1 MAGKLGDAYL
11 AIVPKL
17 DDSAMGKAIGRVQ
30 SKLEGVARV
39 GKVAF
44 AAVGG
49 AATAALGYVVKSS
62 VDMYSAYEQSVGGVQ
77 KIFGNMGKS
86 LEDYAALTGQTA
98 DAARDK
104 WSELEESQSTM
115 LENAG
120 RAWQTAGLSASAYME
135 QSTSFGAALVSSL
148 GGDTRKAA
156 DYANMAIVDM
166 ADNANTFGTNI
177 QDIQN
182 AYQGFAKQNYTM
194 LDNLKLGYGGTQS
207 EMKRLVKDASRLT
220 DVQKRLGVTV
230 DGSSLSFDNCVAAI
244 HVMQESMQVG
254 GTTAREAATTIEGS
268 VNAMSAAWDNWLT
281 GLASSDSD
289 MATLTQNLVD
299 AFGNVVSNVAPR
311 ITQIASTVMSE
322 LPGVVATV
330 APTLA
335 TSLVEMVS
343 SAVGGLLANLP
354 PQLQPIAD
362 GFADIATAVQDSGI
376 GDTLANVF
384 DGVSA
389 VAPDVAEAVGN
400 LASDF
405 ADTLEPALEAAAPFV
420 QAMADALTDLLTHID
435 QVLPAILPLV
445 AAIEGFKVVTVVA
458 GAFSTLATV
467 LGPVASVIGMVV
479 SSVAG
484 GAPLFATLAAGI
496 GLVAS
501 PASIAAAAIA
511 GVIAVVV
518 ALATNAG
525 GCRDM
530 VVGAFTAIA
539 GFVMQA
545 GQTIGSIIITVI
557 GAIGTFVAGVI
568 EGAVSAGS
576 GFVSSI
582 GSFFSQLPGAIGGFL
597 SGAIGAIAG
606 FIGQCAS
613 NAASAGQSFLNGISN
628 GFNSAVSFVA
638 GIPGRIVSAIGNV
651 GSLLANAGRSIIDG
665 FLGGLKSAWG
675 GVTDFVG
682 GIAGWIQAH
691 KGPISYDRTLLVRN
705 GQAVMGSLLT
715 GLEDRWGDVQGFV
728 SGIAPA
734 ISDALS
740 PDVSLA
746 TRGDARLARASS
758 AAGGGASDGGQP
770 RIIAAI
776 DALGERL
783 SEREVAVYV
792 DGRKLASTIARPM
805 NQQLG
810 VLAARGY

>member
-1 MAGKLGDAYL
+1 MAGKLGDAFL

-17 DDSAMGKAIGRVQ
+17 DDSAMSKAIGTVRA
-30 SKLEGVARV
+30 KLGGAAQA

-44 AAVGG
+44 AAIG
-49 AATAALGYVVKSS
+49 AASTAAMGYVVKSS
-62 VDMYSAYEQSVGGVQ
+62 LDMYSAYEQNVGGIQ

-86 LEDYAALTGQTA
+86 LDDYAALTGQTA
-98 DAARDK
+98 GEARDK
-104 WSELEESQSTM
+104 WSALEESQSAM

-120 RAWQTAGLSASAYME
+120 KAWQTAGLSASAYME

-148 GGDTRKAA
+148 GGDTRKAV
-156 DYANMAIVDM
+156 DYANTAIVDM
-166 ADNANTFGTNI
+166 ADNANTFGTSI

-207 EMKRLVKDASRLT
+207 EMKRLIKDASQMT

-230 DGSSLSFDNCVAAI
+230 DASSMSFDNIVAAI
-244 HVMQESMQVG
+244 HVVQDSMQVG

-281 GLASSDSD
+281 GLASSDAD
-289 MATLTQNLVD
+289 MAALTQNLVE
-299 AFGNVVSNVAPR
+299 AFDNVVSNVVPR
-311 ITQIASTVMSE
+311 IAQIASTVMTE
-322 LPGVVATV
+322 LPGVVATA
-330 APTLA
+330 APVLA
-335 TSLVEMVS
+335 SSLAEMVQG
-343 SAVGGLLANLP
+343 AVDGLLASLP

-362 GFADIATAVQDSGI
+362 GFADIATAVQASGI
-376 GDTLANVF
+376 GDTLAHVF
-384 DGVSA
+384 DGVPA
-389 VAPDVAEAVGN
+389 VAPDVAESVGN

-405 ADTLEPALEAAAPFV
+405 ADVLEPALEAASPFV
-420 QAMADALTDLLTHID
+420 QAIADALSDLLTHVD
-435 QVLPAILPLV
+435 QVLPVVASLAAGFGAFQAI
-445 AAIEGFKVVTVVA
+445 AGIA
-458 GAFSTLATV
+458 GAFSALSAA
-467 LGPVASVIGMVV
+467 LGPVGTAIGLVV
-479 SSVAG
+479 EAVAG
-484 GAPLFATLAAGI
+484 GAPLLGTLASAI
-496 GLVAS
+496 GLVFS
-501 PASIAAAAIA
+501 PATLVAAAIA
-511 GVIAVVV
+511 GVVAVVV

-638 GIPGRIVSAIGNV
+638 GIPSRIVSAIGNV

-715 GLEDRWGDVQGFV
+715 GLKDSWGDVQGFV

-746 TRGDARLARASS
+746 TRGDACLARAS
-758 AAGGGASDGGQP
+758 AGATGRALDSGQS
-770 RIIAAI
+770 RVIAAI

-783 SEREVAVYV
+783 SGREVAVYV

>member
-1 MAGKLGDAYL
+1 MAGNLGDAYL

-44 AAVGG
+44 AAVG
-49 AATAALGYVVKSS
+49 AASTAAVGYVVKSS
-62 VDMYSAYEQSVGGVQ
+62 LDMYSAYEQNVGGIQ

-177 QDIQN
+177 QDVQN

-207 EMKRLVKDASRLT
+207 EMKRLVKDASKMT

-230 DGSSLSFDNCVAAI
+230 DGTSLSFDNCAAAI

-268 VNAMSAAWDNWLT
+268 VNAMAAAWDNWLT
-281 GLASSDSD
+281 GLASNDAD
-289 MATLTQNLVD
+289 MGVLTQNLVD
-299 AFGNVVSNVAPR
+299 AFGNVAANVVPR
-311 ITQIASTVMSE
+311 ITQVATTVMTE

-330 APTLA
+330 APVLA
-335 TSLVEMVS
+335 SSLAEMVQG
-343 SAVGGLLANLP
+343 AVDGLLASLP

-405 ADTLEPALEAAAPFV
+405 ADTLEPALEASAPFV

-435 QVLPAILPLV
+435 QVLPVVASLV
-445 AAIEGFKVVTVVA
+445 AGLAGFQVVTTVA
-458 GAFSTLATV
+458 GAVSAFVAAV
-467 LGPVASVIGMVV
+467 GPVASVVGMAV
-479 SSVAG
+479 S
-484 GAPLFATLAAGI
+484 
-496 GLVAS
+496 
-501 PASIAAAAIA
+501 SIAAGAPVLGTLGAALGLVVSPATLVAAGIA

-525 GCRDM
+525 GCRDA
-530 VVGAFTAIA
+530 VVGAFQGICD
-539 GFVMQA
+539 FV
-545 GQTIGSIIITVI
+545 G
-557 GAIGTFVAGVI
+557 
-568 EGAVSAGS
+568 
-576 GFVSSI
+576 
-582 GSFFSQLPGAIGGFL
+582 QLPGIIGGFL
-597 SGAIGAIAG
+597 GSVVSTIGG
-606 FIGQCAS
+606 FVGQVAS
-613 NAASAGQSFLNGISN
+613 NAASAGQSFLSGIQG
-628 GFNSAVSFVA
+628 GFQSAVEWVG
-638 GIPGRIVSAIGNV
+638 GIPGRIVSALGDV

-715 GLEDRWGDVQGFV
+715 GLEDSWGDVQGFV

-783 SEREVAVYV
+783 AGREVAVYV

>member
-1 MAGKLGDAYL
+1 MAGNLGDAYL

-39 GKVAF
+39 GRVAF
-44 AAVGG
+44 AAVG
-49 AATAALGYVVKSS
+49 AASTAAVGYVVKSS
-62 VDMYSAYEQSVGGVQ
+62 LDMYSAYEQNVGGIQ

-86 LEDYAALTGQTA
+86 LEDYAALTGQSV

-104 WSELEESQSTM
+104 WSALEDSQSAM
-115 LENAG
+115 LENAS

-148 GGDTRKAA
+148 GGDTRKAV

-207 EMKRLVKDASRLT
+207 EMKRLVKDASEMT

-281 GLASSDSD
+281 GLASSDAD
-289 MATLTQNLVD
+289 MGALTQNLVD
-299 AFGNVVSNVAPR
+299 SFGNVAANVVPR
-311 ITQIASTVMSE
+311 ITQIASTVMTE
-322 LPGVVATV
+322 LPGVVAQV
-330 APTLA
+330 APVLA
-335 TSLVEMVS
+335 SSLTEMVS
-343 SAVGGLLANLP
+343 SAVDGLLANLP

-405 ADTLEPALEAAAPFV
+405 ADVLEPALEAAAPFV

-435 QVLPAILPLV
+435 QVLPVV
-445 AAIEGFKVVTVVA
+445 ASLAAGLAGFQVVTTVA
-458 GAFSTLATV
+458 GAVSAFVAAV
-467 LGPVASVIGMVV
+467 GPVASVVDMAV
-479 SSVAG
+479 S
-484 GAPLFATLAAGI
+484 
-496 GLVAS
+496 
-501 PASIAAAAIA
+501 SIAAGAPVLGTLGAALGLVVSPATLVAAGIA

-525 GCRDM
+525 GCRDA
-530 VVGAFTAIA
+530 VVGAFQGICD
-539 GFVMQA
+539 FV
-545 GQTIGSIIITVI
+545 G
-557 GAIGTFVAGVI
+557 
-568 EGAVSAGS
+568 
-576 GFVSSI
+576 
-582 GSFFSQLPGAIGGFL
+582 QLPGIIGGFL
-597 SGAIGAIAG
+597 GSVVSTIGG
-606 FIGQCAS
+606 FVGQVAS
-613 NAASAGQSFLNGISN
+613 NAASAGQSFLSGIQG
-628 GFNSAVSFVA
+628 GFSAAVEWVG
-638 GIPGRIVSAIGNV
+638 GIPGRIVSALGDV
-651 GSLLANAGRSIIDG
+651 GSLLSNAGRSIIDG

-682 GIAGWIQAH
+682 GIAGWIRDH

-715 GLEDRWGDVQGFV
+715 GLEDSWGDVQGFV

-740 PDVSLA
+740 PDVRLA

-758 AAGGGASDGGQP
+758 AAGGGASDGGSP

-783 SEREVAVYV
+783 AEREVAVYV